1 MSKMNEC
8 LSARGLE
15 DKRLYSVITTKNG
28 SFTKQNE
35 LLNTIYHN
43 LNPRFL
49 FTSRAK
55 GQLSHV
61 TLTRM
66 RILRSNFQR
75 KLTEFM

>member
-1 MSKMNEC
+1 MNEC

-15 DKRLYSVITTKNG
+15 NKHLYSFTTTKKG

-35 LLNTIYHN
+35 LHNTLYHG
-43 LNPRFL
+43 LNPRYL

-61 TLTRM
+61 SLTRN
-66 RILRSNFQR
+66 RILRSNFQ
-75 KLTEFM
+75 TTY